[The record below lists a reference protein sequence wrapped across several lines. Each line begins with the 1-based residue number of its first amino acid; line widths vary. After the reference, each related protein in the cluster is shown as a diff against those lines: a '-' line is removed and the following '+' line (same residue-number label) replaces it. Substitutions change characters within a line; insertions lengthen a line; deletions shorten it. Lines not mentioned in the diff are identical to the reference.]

1 MERLVVSPYRIEG
14 YAIVSAEGMLATAD
28 RVMPDSIR
36 NDADQHQFQDALDQ
50 AALVLHGRHS
60 HEGGPNSDARRRLV
74 LTRQIA
80 TIAPHP
86 TLPRALMWN
95 PAGLSF
101 EAACSACGVPGG
113 VVAILGGT
121 DVFGLFLAV
130 GYDAFHLSRA
140 ARARLPGG
148 RPVFPGVPASTP
160 EAVLASHGLKPG
172 PVHVLDAE
180 FGVTLVDWT
189 R

>member
-1 MERLVVSPYRIEG
+1 VERLVMSPYRIEG
-14 YAIVSAEGMLATAD
+14 YAIVSAEGMLATAE
-28 RVMPDSIR
+28 RAMPDSIR
-36 NDADQHQFQDALDQ
+36 NDADQRQFQDALDR

-60 HEGGPNSDARRRLV
+60 HEGGPNAGARRRLV
-74 LTRQIA
+74 LTRQTA

-95 PAGLSF
+95 PAGLPF
-101 EAACSACGVPGG
+101 EAACRASGVTEG

-121 DVFGLFLAV
+121 DTFGLFLAI

-148 RPVFPGVPASTP
+148 RPVFPGVPESTP

-172 PVHVLDAE
+172 PVRVLDAE
-180 FGVTLVDWT
+180 AGVTLVDWT